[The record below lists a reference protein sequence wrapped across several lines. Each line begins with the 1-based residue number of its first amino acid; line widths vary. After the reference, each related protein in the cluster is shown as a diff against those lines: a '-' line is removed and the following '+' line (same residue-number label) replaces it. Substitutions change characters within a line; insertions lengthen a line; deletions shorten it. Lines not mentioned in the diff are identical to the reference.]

1 MPYSNHPR
9 LKRLV
14 QIVRAA
20 AYSMFAGAGAT
31 ILYVGEPPFPWRY
44 VVMAGF
50 MMVGGALCFLGQLLD
65 RWAGELLGLPL
76 VATSMSV
83 FAVLTVRDAG
93 WNPITAPS
101 VLMLG
106 AVGVMFFMRWVDQF
120 MLARA
125 ARHMALHH
133 QNPPNNA

>member
-1 MPYSNHPR
+1 MPYSKHPR
-9 LKRLV
+9 LKRFV
-14 QIVRAA
+14 QIVRAG
-20 AYSMFAGAGAT
+20 AYGMFTGAGAT
-31 ILYVGEPPFPWRY
+31 IWVVGDPPFPWRY
-44 VVMAGF
+44 SVMAIF
-50 MMVGGALCFLGQLLD
+50 LCLGGLLCLLGQLFD

-76 VATSMSV
+76 VATAMSV

-93 WNPITAPS
+93 WNPISAPS

-125 ARHMALHH
+125 ARYMAQHF